1 MIAPLRLGMSKLLKT
16 PASMTAFLRN
26 ALEVV
31 LVLALVFVCL
41 RFFLDFGSTDSLQ
54 DEGLPV
60 ASASDTSRV
69 QDTLPNSDYDILL
82 IANPF
87 SGQDSALQLDN
98 AAALD
103 APETSLDLKL
113 QGIRAIGDG
122 KGVAFIRLPDGKQV
136 LARVGVE
143 ILDGVEV
150 EYVFD
155 DRVTLRTAEGLETLY
170 RRSPER
176 SITFESV
183 SEAPVEE
190 QNSFEFDVYGQ
201 DLSAQ
206 KFISD
211 VSMVLVEDNG
221 APKGYRLTPR
231 RRSGALNAAGF
242 QDGDILLSVNEFPV
256 SEIDVADL
264 QDLLLAATVFEF
276 YVEREE
282 KTERVIVEFAQ
293 GVEN

>member
-1 MIAPLRLGMSKLLKT
+1 MSKLLK
-16 PASMTAFLRN
+16 PSVSMTAFLRR
-26 ALEVV
+26 AIEVA
-31 LVLALVFVCL
+31 LVLALVFVSL
-41 RFFLDFGSTDSLQ
+41 RLFLNLRSTETLE
-54 DEGLPV
+54 DEGVPV
-60 ASASDTSRV
+60 VSALDPEGV
-69 QDTLPNSDYDILL
+69 GNTLPDNDYDILVT
-82 IANPF
+82 ANPF
-87 SGQDSALQLDN
+87 SGQDRGLALDN

-103 APETSLDLKL
+103 APETSLDLRL

-143 ILDGVEV
+143 ILEGVEV

-155 DRVTLRTAEGLETLY
+155 DRITLRTAEGLETLY
-170 RRSPER
+170 RRSPDR
-176 SITFESV
+176 SVTNEGASQ
-183 SEAPVEE
+183 SPDEE
-190 QNSFEFDVYGQ
+190 QYSFEFEVYGQ
-201 DLSAQ
+201 DLTAQ

-211 VSMVLVEDNG
+211 VSMVLVEDND
-221 APKGYRLTPR
+221 APKGYRLTAR
-231 RRSGALNAAGF
+231 RQSGALSAAGLRS
-242 QDGDILLSVNEFPV
+242 GDILLEVNEFPV

-264 QDLLLAATVFEF
+264 QDLLLAASVFEF